1 MKSKPFPSP
10 EKMTMEKI
18 ISVCIIFVFLL
29 TSFAGCGKLKS
40 SPVSGLNQPEAPA
53 PPEVNSQSETSTL
66 PETVSQPDISNEVE
80 PSQQFET
87 SQPPQ
92 LPDPSELIQNSQISP
107 FAQASQSLNIQNED
121 LNQSDALVPSGNFTT
136 SNNSSEVETINPP
149 VSSLPPL
156 VSVPAHCRARRRA
169 SSSDKFACALVAGV
183 PILLAWGITAAWN
196 AYEEYCVRNSENGE
210 IYKFYE
216 QRWREK
222 WQVRRSRQ
230 R

>member
-1 MKSKPFPSP
+1 MK
-10 EKMTMEKI
+10 KI
-18 ISVCIIFVFLL
+18 IAVYIIFTFLL

-40 SPVSGLNQPEAPA
+40 SPVSGLNQSEAPA

-136 SNNSSEVETINPP
+136 SDNSSEVETINPP
-149 VSSLPPL
+149 VSSLPP
-156 VSVPAHCRARRRA
+156 AHYRERIVEPDEEGQPRRVI
-169 SSSDKFACALVAGV
+169 SSSDKFACVLVAGV

-196 AYEEYCVRNSENGE
+196 AYEEYCIRNSENGE

-216 QRWREK
+216 QRWREREMASK
-222 WQVRRSRQ
+222 KK
-230 R
+230 

>member
-1 MKSKPFPSP
+1 
-10 EKMTMEKI
+10 MTMKKI
-18 ISVCIIFVFLL
+18 ISVYIIFAFLL

-40 SPVSGLNQPEAPA
+40 SPVSGLNQ
-53 PPEVNSQSETSTL
+53 SETST
-66 PETVSQPDISNEVE
+66 PPEVVNQPEPSISSETVSQPNTSNEVE

-92 LPDPSELIQNSQISP
+92 LPDPSELIQNPQISP
-107 FAQASQSLNIQNED
+107 SAQASQSLNIQNED

-149 VSSLPPL
+149 VSSLPP
-156 VSVPAHCRARRRA
+156 AHYRERIVEPDEEGQPRRGI
-169 SSSDKFACALVAGV
+169 SSSDKFACVLVAGV

-196 AYEEYCVRNSENGE
+196 AYEEYCFRNSGNLIRE
-210 IYKFYE
+210 FYE
-216 QRWREK
+216 QRWRE
-222 WQVRRSRQ
+222 REMASRSRQ

>member
-1 MKSKPFPSP
+1 MPF
-10 EKMTMEKI
+10 T
-18 ISVCIIFVFLL
+18 
-29 TSFAGCGKLKS
+29 GCGKLKN
-40 SPVSGLNQPEAPA
+40 SPVSGLNQ
-53 PPEVNSQSETSTL
+53 SDTSTL

-87 SQPPQ
+87 SQPLQ

-107 FAQASQSLNIQNED
+107 SAQASQSLNIQNED

-149 VSSLPPL
+149 VSSLPP
-156 VSVPAHCRARRRA
+156 AHYRERIAESDEEGQPRRRA
-169 SSSDKFACALVAGV
+169 SSSDKFACVLVAGV

-196 AYEEYCVRNSENGE
+196 AYEEYCIRNSENGE

-216 QRWREK
+216 QRWREREREMASK
-222 WQVRRSRQ
+222 K
-230 R
+230 

>member
-1 MKSKPFPSP
+1 M
-10 EKMTMEKI
+10 
-18 ISVCIIFVFLL
+18 
-29 TSFAGCGKLKS
+29 SFAGCGKLKN
-40 SPVSGLNQPEAPA
+40 SPVSGLNQSEAPA

-107 FAQASQSLNIQNED
+107 SAQASQSLDIQNED

-149 VSSLPPL
+149 VSSLPP
-156 VSVPAHCRARRRA
+156 AHYKERIVEPDEEGQPRRGI

-196 AYEEYCVRNSENGE
+196 AYEEYCIRNSE
-210 IYKFYE
+210 ICKFYE
-216 QRWREK
+216 QRWKEREMASK
-222 WQVRRSRQ
+222 KQATLN
-230 R
+230 